1 MITNFLI
8 DIFFIDAINMMPISV
23 GRGEAII
30 KLAKA
35 ASKYT
40 LTESGIRLLTVR
52 TTVSFESFCTSSLK
66 PCLTKRKII
75 VSLIKAPIPAKTP
88 A

>member
-40 LTESGIRLLTVR
+40 LTESGIHLLTVR

-66 PCLTKRKII
+66 PFDKKEDNSITYQ
-75 VSLIKAPIPAKTP
+75 SANSS
-88 A
+88 